1 MISQFVIPG
10 WMCVGITGLPL
21 VLALFLMIPRL
32 RPLIYRLAG
41 PIALP
46 SALIALIAK
55 PGYFDESVT
64 YLLGV
69 SAGFDQIGRV
79 FLFFTAMIWF
89 FAGVHATGYMKDG
102 PHKARFFACFLIAM
116 TGNFGLTVANDVVSY
131 YSLFALMSFSS
142 YGLVVHSGGALAK
155 RASLVY
161 IVLVVIGEALVF
173 PAAIMGA
180 AGADS
185 VLLPDIRAYLATSPQ
200 LPVVA
205 LLVLV
210 GFSIKAGVLPL
221 HVWLPLAHPA
231 APTPASAVLSGC
243 MIKAGVLGWIRFLPL
258 GDAALPAIGEGAAV
272 VGVVTIFWG
281 LGVGLTQSNP
291 KALLAYSSVSK
302 MGFMLLL
309 IGLSLYE
316 PSLWETASMALLV
329 YACFHGLNKGA
340 LFLGCSVTS
349 SAKRGVA
356 VYIGLAVLAASFA
369 GFPLLAGSMAKFPFK
384 NVLESS
390 GLPWATALKSL
401 LLLASVLTAFL
412 MARFVVLTRPRGEQ
426 GGHKADRLQTAAWW
440 GAILL
445 LVAFPLVLSA
455 FGIFDKASAAFSS
468 KYWWGA
474 LWPVLLAGGISYAV
488 IHLGYRA
495 ALEIPMG
502 DILGI
507 YQRVLGFMVRLVP
520 TRIRTLI
527 TQETNAPL
535 HIRISDEWKQNF
547 WAFFTKGETRLST
560 WVNGGLIYLIL
571 LVAIILTLAS

>member
-1 MISQFVIPG
+1 MLPQCVIPG
-10 WMCVGITGLPL
+10 WMCVGVTGLPL
-21 VLALFLMIPRL
+21 ILALFLMIPRL
-32 RPLIYRLAG
+32 RPLVYRLAG

-46 SALIALIAK
+46 SVLISLIAQ
-55 PGYFDESVT
+55 PGHFDESVT

-79 FLFFTAMIWF
+79 FLFFTAMMWF
-89 FAGVHATGYMKDG
+89 FAGIHATGYLKKG
-102 PHKARFFACFLIAM
+102 ANKARFFTCFLMAM
-116 TGNFGLTVANDVVSY
+116 TGNFGLTIANDAVAY
-131 YSLFALMSFSS
+131 YTLFALMSFSS
-142 YGLVVHSGGALAK
+142 YGLVVHSGDALAK

-161 IVLVVIGEALVF
+161 IVLVVLGEALVF
-173 PAAIMGA
+173 PAVIMGA

-185 VLLPDIRAYLATSPQ
+185 VLLPDIRAYFATSSQ

-258 GDAALPAIGEGAAV
+258 GDAALPAIGQGAAV
-272 VGVVTIFWG
+272 IGVVTIFWG
-281 LGVGLTQSNP
+281 LCVGLTQSNP

-316 PSLWETASMALLV
+316 PALWKTASMALLV
-329 YACFHGLNKGA
+329 YACFHGINKGA
-340 LFLGCSVTS
+340 LFLGCSVTP
-349 SAKRGVA
+349 SAKRGAA
-356 VYIGLAVLAASFA
+356 VYIGLAVLTASFA

-384 NVLESS
+384 YALEGS
-390 GLPWATALKSL
+390 GLPWAPAIKSL

-412 MARFVVLTRPRGEQ
+412 MARFIVLARPRGEPDV
-426 GGHKADRLQTAAWW
+426 HEADRLQKAAWW
-440 GAILL
+440 GSILL
-445 LVAFPLVLSA
+445 LVAFPVVLSA

-507 YQRVLGFMVRLVP
+507 YTRVLGFIVRLVP
-520 TRIRTLI
+520 IRLRTLI
-527 TQETNAPL
+527 TRETSAPL
-535 HIRISDEWKQNF
+535 QMGISDEWKQNF
-547 WAFFTKGETRLST
+547 WTFFTKSETRLST
-560 WVNGGLIYLIL
+560 WTNGGLIYLAL
-571 LVAIILTLAS
+571 LVAIILILAL

>member
-1 MISQFVIPG
+1 MLPQCVIPG
-10 WMCVGITGLPL
+10 WMCVSVTGLPL

-32 RPLIYRLAG
+32 RPLIYRLTG

-46 SALIALIAK
+46 SALIALIAQ
-55 PGYFDESVT
+55 PGHFDTSVT

-69 SAGFDQIGRV
+69 SAGFDQVGRV
-79 FLFFTAMIWF
+79 FLFFTAMMWF
-89 FAGVHATGYMKDG
+89 FAGVHATGYVKG

-116 TGNFGLTVANDVVSY
+116 TGNFGLTVANDAVAY
-131 YSLFALMSFSS
+131 YTLFALMSFSS
-142 YGLVVHSGGALAK
+142 YGLVVHSGDALAK

-173 PAAIMGA
+173 PAAIMCA
-180 AGADS
+180 AGAES

-258 GDAALPAIGEGAAV
+258 GEAALPTIGQGAAV
-272 VGVVTIFWG
+272 VGVITIFWG
-281 LGVGLTQSNP
+281 LCIGLTQSNP

-302 MGFMLLL
+302 MGVMLLL
-309 IGLSLYE
+309 VGLTLYE
-316 PSLWETASMALLV
+316 PELWKTASVAMLV
-329 YACFHGLNKGA
+329 YACFHGINKGA
-340 LFLGCSVTS
+340 LFLGCSVTP
-349 SAKRGVA
+349 SAKRGGA
-356 VYIGLAVLAASFA
+356 VYVGLAVLAASFA
-369 GFPLLAGSMAKFPFK
+369 GFPLLAGAMAKFPLK
-384 NVLESS
+384 YALKGS
-390 GLPWATALKSL
+390 GLPWATVINTL
-401 LLLASVLTAFL
+401 LPLTAVLTAFV
-412 MARFVVLTRPRGEQ
+412 MARFVVLARPRGEQ

-445 LVAFPLVLSA
+445 LLAFPLVLSA
-455 FGIFDKASAAFSS
+455 FGIFDKASAAYSP

-488 IHLGYRA
+488 IRLGYRA
-495 ALEIPMG
+495 AFKIPMG

-507 YQRVLGFMVRLVP
+507 YERMLSFIVRLVP
-520 TRIRTLI
+520 TCIRNLI
-527 TQETNAPL
+527 TRETSAPQQL
-535 HIRISDEWKQNF
+535 RITDESKENF
-547 WAFFTKGETRLST
+547 WNFFTKGEIRLST
-560 WVNGGLIYLIL
+560 WINGGLIYLAL
-571 LVAIILTLAS
+571 LVAIILLLAS